1 MRGEVR
7 IAAPATASAPVL
19 VSLLL
24 LLLSL
29 VPAAA
34 PAAAADRP
42 AVTVSAAQAGT
53 GGSVT
58 VSGSGWRPRTLLMLL
73 VCGQATPARGVI
85 GGTNSCANADGRA
98 VTTDADGRF
107 SRALPVAEPPAP
119 CPCVVHVAT
128 ATGAKAQADAAFQVA
143 GHPVRPLPAQ
153 TGGGRL
159 SVLTDT
165 RLDGSSGLLTWFGAP
180 PARTLTFT
188 VGNVGTGAVK
198 DPVFQVGAAHGVFAP
213 QWDERQWRG
222 TIGPGEKARVELPV
236 ELAAGAHGDYTV
248 SLKYGGKVLAEQ
260 PWGVGRPWGV
270 TLFWILLCL
279 VVPGAVFRVGLAVVD
294 RVRPRHP
301 SRGRSRAP
309 RHERS
314 TAVRTAQAGPPAPN
328 TTLPWFTPDA
338 GPGPA
343 ARLPAPREDRPTS
356 PTTPLTPLDPLTPP
370 DPFTPPEPLT
380 PPDPAT
386 PPYPV
391 TRPDPVTRSDAT
403 APTGPTA
410 APTGPTAAP
419 TGPTTAP
426 TGPTTPLNP
435 TTPHDSPQPHDSGR
449 KGST

>member
-1 MRGEVR
+1 MRGELR
-7 IAAPATASAPVL
+7 ITAPAPV
-19 VSLLL
+19 LLL

-29 VPAAA
+29 VLSAAPA

-42 AVTVSAAQAGT
+42 AVKVSAAQAGT
-53 GGSVT
+53 GGSIT
-58 VSGSGWRPRTLLMLL
+58 VSGTGWRPRTLLMLL
-73 VCGQATPARGVI
+73 VCGQATPGRGVI

-107 SRALPVAEPPAP
+107 SRALPVTEPPAP
-119 CPCVVHVAT
+119 CPCVVHVAA

-213 QWDERQWRG
+213 QWDERRWRG
-222 TIGPGEKARVELPV
+222 TIAPGGKARVELPV

-279 VVPGAVFRVGLAVVD
+279 VVPAAVFRAGLAVVD
-294 RVRPRHP
+294 RVRPRRPARRP
-301 SRGRSRAP
+301 SRAAASAPVLGRR
-309 RHERS
+309 RS
-314 TAVRTAQAGPPAPN
+314 TGARTPQAGAPAPN
-328 TTLPWFTPDA
+328 TTLPWFTPDT
-338 GPGPA
+338 GPDTGAGPA
-343 ARLPAPREDRPTS
+343 ARLLSAPREDRPTAPGPTAPTTPKALTGPAPPTTPTDSAGGPDPTGATDSVS
-356 PTTPLTPLDPLTPP
+356 PTTPTG
-370 DPFTPPEPLT
+370 
-380 PPDPAT
+380 PAAST
-386 PPYPV
+386 
-391 TRPDPVTRSDAT
+391 TWT
-403 APTGPTA
+403 APTGPTS
-410 APTGPTAAP
+410 
-419 TGPTTAP
+419 
-426 TGPTTPLNP
+426 PTTPP
-435 TTPHDSPQPHDSGR
+435 RPHDSGR